1 MDKPLVEVETLVEAE
16 AGPVWDA
23 LTARKSAM
31 FMGAEV
37 ETDWGPGSP
46 ISFTGEFNGK
56 AFKDHGE
63 IRDVEDRRR
72 LAFTHYS
79 PTSGKPD
86 VPDSYNLVDV
96 RLEPAGRAD
105 PGEVEPDA
113 AGGRAAGREDGRGVP
128 PQLGGDARRAQ
139 DRRRGA
145 LAGARLAP
153 QAEIAGVDPG
163 RAATGATDDPAH
175 RQQQLQ

>member
-1 MDKPLVEVETLVEAE
+1 MDKPLVEVETVVEAN
-16 AGPVWDA
+16 ATAVWDA

-31 FMGAEV
+31 FMGADV

-63 IRDVEDRRR
+63 IRDIEERRR
-72 LAFTHYS
+72 LSFTHYS

-96 RLEPAGRAD
+96 RLEPE
-105 PGEVEPDA
+105 GERTRVRLNQTP
-113 AGGRAAGREDGRGVP
+113 
-128 PQLGGDARRAQ
+128 LGGERPDDKTVAAFQRNWEVMLNGLKTAAEERSLAQ
-139 DRRRGA
+139 G
-145 LAGARLAP
+145 
-153 QAEIAGVDPG
+153 
-163 RAATGATDDPAH
+163 
-175 RQQQLQ
+175 

>member
-1 MDKPLVEVETLVEAE
+1 MDQPLVEVETLVETDSGA
-16 AGPVWDA
+16 VWDA

-31 FMGAEV
+31 FMGADV

-63 IRDVEDRRR
+63 IRDIEERRR
-72 LAFTHYS
+72 LTFTHYS

-96 RLEPAGRAD
+96 RLEPV
-105 PGEVEPDA
+105 GERTRVRLSQTP
-113 AGGRAAGREDGRGVP
+113 
-128 PQLGGDARRAQ
+128 LGGDRPDKKTVEAFRRNWEVMLGGLKAAAEERSLAQ
-139 DRRRGA
+139 G
-145 LAGARLAP
+145 
-153 QAEIAGVDPG
+153 
-163 RAATGATDDPAH
+163 
-175 RQQQLQ
+175 

>member
-1 MDKPLVEVETLVEAE
+1 MDKPLVEVETVVDANVS
-16 AGPVWDA
+16 AVWDA

-31 FMGAEV
+31 FMGADV

-46 ISFTGEFNGK
+46 ISFTGEFQGK

-72 LAFTHYS
+72 LTFTHYS

-96 RLEPAGRAD
+96 RLEPH
-105 PGEVEPDA
+105 GERTRVKLSQTPLGPDRPDEQTIKAFRRNWEVMLDGLKTA
-113 AGGRAAGREDGRGVP
+113 AEERSP
-128 PQLGGDARRAQ
+128 AQ
-139 DRRRGA
+139 G
-145 LAGARLAP
+145 
-153 QAEIAGVDPG
+153 
-163 RAATGATDDPAH
+163 
-175 RQQQLQ
+175 

>member
-1 MDKPLVEVETLVEAE
+1 MDQPLVEVETLIDAG

-31 FMGAEV
+31 FMGADV

-46 ISFTGEFNGK
+46 ISFTGEFEGK

-63 IRDVEDRRR
+63 IRDVEERRR
-72 LAFTHYS
+72 LTFTHYS

-96 RLEPAGRAD
+96 QLEAE
-105 PGEVEPDA
+105 GERTRVKLSQTP
-113 AGGRAAGREDGRGVP
+113 
-128 PQLGGDARRAQ
+128 LGDARPDDQTVAAYRRNWEVMLGGLKAAAEERSLAQ
-139 DRRRGA
+139 G
-145 LAGARLAP
+145 
-153 QAEIAGVDPG
+153 
-163 RAATGATDDPAH
+163 
-175 RQQQLQ
+175 

>member
-1 MDKPLVEVETLVEAE
+1 MDKPLIEVETLIDAN
-16 AGPVWDA
+16 AAAVWDA

-31 FMGAEV
+31 FMGADV

-46 ISFTGEFNGK
+46 IAFTGEFQGK

-63 IRDVEDRRR
+63 VREVDEKRR

-96 RLEPAGRAD
+96 RLEPH
-105 PGEVEPDA
+105 GERTRVRLSQTP
-113 AGGRAAGREDGRGVP
+113 
-128 PQLGGDARRAQ
+128 LGGERPDEQTVVAFRRNWQVMLEGLKAAAEERSLAR
-139 DRRRGA
+139 G
-145 LAGARLAP
+145 
-153 QAEIAGVDPG
+153 
-163 RAATGATDDPAH
+163 
-175 RQQQLQ
+175 

>member
-1 MDKPLVEVETLVEAE
+1 MDKPLVEAETLIEAP
-16 AGPVWDA
+16 AGAVWDS

-46 ISFTGEFNGK
+46 ISFTGEFQGK

-63 IRDVEDRRR
+63 IREIEDGRR
-72 LAFTHYS
+72 LTFTHYS

-96 RLEPAGRAD
+96 RLEPHGDRTRVRLSQTPLGD
-105 PGEVEPDA
+105 DRPDDKTVESFRRNWEVMLEGLKKA
-113 AGGRAAGREDGRGVP
+113 AEER
-128 PQLGGDARRAQ
+128 
-139 DRRRGA
+139 A
-145 LAGARLAP
+145 LAQG
-153 QAEIAGVDPG
+153 
-163 RAATGATDDPAH
+163 
-175 RQQQLQ
+175 

>member
-1 MDKPLVEVETLVEAE
+1 MDQPLVEVETLIDAD
-16 AGPVWDA
+16 AGLVWDA

-31 FMGAEV
+31 FMGADV

-46 ISFTGEFNGK
+46 ISFTGEFLGK

-72 LAFTHYS
+72 LTFTHYS

-96 RLEPAGRAD
+96 RLEPE
-105 PGEVEPDA
+105 GERTRVKLSQKP
-113 AGGRAAGREDGRGVP
+113 
-128 PQLGGDARRAQ
+128 LGGERPDEQTVEAFRRNWEVMLDGLKQAAEERSPAQ
-139 DRRRGA
+139 G
-145 LAGARLAP
+145 
-153 QAEIAGVDPG
+153 
-163 RAATGATDDPAH
+163 
-175 RQQQLQ
+175 

>member
-1 MDKPLVEVETLVEAE
+1 MDQPLVEVETTIEAD
-16 AGPVWDA
+16 ASVVWDA

-46 ISFTGEFNGK
+46 ISFTGEFEGQ

-63 IRDVEDRRR
+63 IRDIEDRRR
-72 LAFTHYS
+72 LTFTHYS

-96 RLEPAGRAD
+96 RLEPQ
-105 PGEVEPDA
+105 GERTRVKLSQTP
-113 AGGRAAGREDGRGVP
+113 
-128 PQLGGDARRAQ
+128 LGGERPDKPTVEAFRRNWEVMLDGLKTAAEERSLAQ
-139 DRRRGA
+139 G
-145 LAGARLAP
+145 
-153 QAEIAGVDPG
+153 
-163 RAATGATDDPAH
+163 
-175 RQQQLQ
+175 